1 MLTAHAY
8 IDVTAAE
15 PAIAFYCDGLGLSVK
30 RRLSPTWI
38 ELEGANL
45 PIFLLADRPPY
56 ADLGSRQVP
65 RSFERHWTPIHL
77 DFIVAD
83 LDAAVA
89 RARRLGRVARPRHRR
104 PRLRPHRLHGRP
116 VRQRL
121 RSDRVLRHG
130 LRRYRAPNVRH
141 CGLRPPAPTPGSRR
155 RWTGRGARR
164 RSRDRCLR
172 SLPEWRYT
180 QAGGARGRA
189 TEERIDVR
197 NAWPGCSS
205 SSSSCSRPS

>member
-38 ELEGANL
+38 ELAGANL

-65 RSFERHWTPIHL
+65 RSFERHWTPVHL

-89 RARRLGRVARPRHRR
+89 RLVALGGSLDRAIADRDYGRIAYMA
-104 PRLRPHRLHGRP
+104 RP

-130 LRRYRAPNVRH
+130 LRRYRAPNLRH
-141 CGLRPPAPTPGSRR
+141 CGLRPPAPTPGRAAYDDGHH
-155 RWTGRGARR
+155 RW
-164 RSRDRCLR
+164 RDR
-172 SLPEWRYT
+172 S
-180 QAGGARGRA
+180 A
-189 TEERIDVR
+189 TTGSTTTTTTAAPADTMNRV
-197 NAWPGCSS
+197 GSG
-205 SSSSCSRPS
+205 SCSF